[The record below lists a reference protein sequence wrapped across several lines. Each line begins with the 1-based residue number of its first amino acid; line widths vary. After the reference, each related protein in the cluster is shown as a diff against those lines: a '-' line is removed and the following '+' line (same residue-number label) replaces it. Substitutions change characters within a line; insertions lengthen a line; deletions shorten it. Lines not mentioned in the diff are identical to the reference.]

1 MEYQTRRE
9 RREAERAA
17 EQSSQLVNSQAQADE
32 VPTFESSPE
41 PIIESPE
48 PVNPEQIKRPSRS
61 DSAETESGSR
71 PLTRRELR
79 KLEAEGKKVDINS
92 GRETPNQQVADRQQ
106 RAEEISAGPS
116 EPENLHQKSMDESDE
131 YRTDEAEQ
139 LTGKSYLYQESSNTF
154 TLDAIPNSLAT
165 SDSESI
171 ITNTES
177 VAVVTD
183 SQPSFASDMDDLRFD
198 LEDHQDTVAGKISL
212 VDPVSARIV
221 AEARD
226 PEIVGPGKLVVRN
239 RLVSVGFGVLATVLF
254 VAAGIGLWWVLTE
267 MDVFR

>member
-17 EQSSQLVNSQAQADE
+17 DQSSESVKRRTQADE
-32 VPTFESSPE
+32 VPTVESRTDQIEE
-41 PIIESPE
+41 PPQ
-48 PVNPEQIKRPSRS
+48 V
-61 DSAETESGSR
+61 DSAEAESESR
-71 PLTRRELR
+71 PKTRRELR
-79 KLEAEGKKVDINS
+79 KQESRGKKVSNRSD
-92 GRETPNQQVADRQQ
+92 RKPPKQQVADHQQ
-106 RAEEISAGPS
+106 RAEETSAGPT
-116 EPENLHQKSMDESDE
+116 EPENLDEKSTGESDE
-131 YRTDEAEQ
+131 VLTDDAEQ

-154 TLDAIPNSLAT
+154 TLDAIPDSLAT

-226 PEIVGPGKLVVRN
+226 PEIVVPGKIVVRN

-267 MDVFR
+267 MDVFS